1 MAIALRMSAYD
12 PKQTLNLIS
21 IGGSV
26 GCHFSLGARSQ
37 SDGENRAVVAQ
48 PLPRYNRTR
57 RWALGLLSDSVWC
70 PLPHNST
77 PDQQDDYCSDDSA
90 D

>member
-1 MAIALRMSAYD
+1 M
-12 PKQTLNLIS
+12 
-21 IGGSV
+21 G
-26 GCHFSLGARSQ
+26 H
-37 SDGENRAVVAQ
+37 GENRGVVAQ
-48 PLPRYNRTR
+48 SLPRYNPDEIEMG
-57 RWALGLLSDSVWC
+57 LGLLSDSIWC